1 MNLTP
6 KAPQT
11 ISGDP
16 QTGTR
21 QKKVEQL
28 LQNALDTFK
37 EGNFKA
43 AFDAASNAKAF
54 RMPVQNVD
62 YFRAAC
68 LLHLGRP
75 FDAREALREELHY
88 FPTNSNASKLL
99 EEVLNVAPDTQK
111 VHDTEFKDIY
121 SVIRPHTMV
130 PEARLY
136 SIFKLAKTICEENIP
151 GNFVECGV
159 ARGGT
164 TLMLGLI
171 IQKYSKQE
179 RHHFGFDSFE
189 GMPEPSVHDTQNGI
203 QANDTGWGSGTCSG
217 NMETINQVAD
227 QLGVQ
232 HHITLV
238 PGYFEDTLASW
249 HDKVANIAFLHL
261 DADWYTSTMTILDT
275 FYESVV
281 PSGYLQFDDYGCWD
295 GCKKAVD
302 EFQATHNVS
311 FELRAIPGDGQGIWM
326 QKR

>member
-1 MNLTP
+1 MNLTS
-6 KAPQT
+6 KAPQDV
-11 ISGDP
+11 SQDFSLP
-16 QTGTR
+16 AK

-99 EEVLNVAPDTQK
+99 QEVLNVAPDTQK
-111 VHDTEFKDIY
+111 VHDAAFREIY
-121 SVIRPHTMV
+121 PIIRAHTMV

-136 SIFKLAKTICEENIP
+136 SIFQLAKAICDQNIP

-171 IQKYSKQE
+171 IKKYSKQE
-179 RHHFGFDSFE
+179 RHHFGFDTFE
-189 GMPEPSVHDTQNGI
+189 GMPDPSVHDTQNGV
-203 QANDTGWGSGTCSG
+203 QANETGWGSGTCSG
-217 NMETINQVAD
+217 NMETINQVAT
-227 QLGVQ
+227 QLGVENL
-232 HHITLV
+232 ITLV
-238 PGYFEDTLASW
+238 PGYFEDTLAPW
-249 HDKVANIAFLHL
+249 HNKVGKIAFLHL

-275 FYESVV
+275 YYESVI
-281 PSGYLQFDDYGCWD
+281 PGGYLQFDDYGCWD

-302 EFQATHNVS
+302 EFQLSYNLS
-311 FELRAIPGDGQGIWM
+311 FELNSIPGDGQGIWM